1 VKRSDLA
8 WSVPVM
14 RVGYAGQ
21 GLVYLAVA
29 GFSLYAIWRGEQP
42 QGTASTLSQLE
53 TTGWGSMVLLLIFL
67 GTLAF
72 AVWNVTNSLYDLEN
86 SGAGSAGIV
95 ARVGKIITALIYGG
109 VGGLAFSLLF
119 AGGRRGGDSSIANW
133 TGAVMGWPGG
143 RWLVGLV
150 GLIVAGAGVFFVV
163 NGWKEKYQEH
173 LQANRFTQNWNWLL
187 KAGVIAHGVVTTLIG
202 MLFLQAAWR
211 ANPDKAGGIG
221 RTFSWLV
228 NQPYGQVLV
237 AAICV
242 GLIAFALFCFVNAGY
257 RIVPKVSGGDI
268 ETLAVRLASKV
279 KQATRTSLPH
289 LARN

>member
-1 VKRSDLA
+1 
-8 WSVPVM
+8 
-14 RVGYAGQ
+14 
-21 GLVYLAVA
+21 
-29 GFSLYAIWRGEQP
+29 
-42 QGTASTLSQLE
+42 
-53 TTGWGSMVLLLIFL
+53 MVLLLIFL

-109 VGGLAFSLLF
+109 VGGIAFSLLF

-173 LQANRFTQNWNWLL
+173 LQATTSSQRNTSGR
-187 KAGVIAHGVVTTLIG
+187 AGWKRLGPVVTMRSRSL
-202 MLFLQAAWR
+202 
-211 ANPDKAGGIG
+211 G
-221 RTFSWLV
+221 RRISECWL
-228 NQPYGQVLV
+228 
-237 AAICV
+237 
-242 GLIAFALFCFVNAGY
+242 
-257 RIVPKVSGGDI
+257 
-268 ETLAVRLASKV
+268 
-279 KQATRTSLPH
+279 
-289 LARN
+289 

>member
-1 VKRSDLA
+1 VKKPDLA

-53 TTGWGSMVLLLIFL
+53 TTAGGSMVLLLIFL
-67 GTLAF
+67 GTITF
-72 AVWNVTNSLYDLEN
+72 AAWNVIDSLYDLEN
-86 SGAGSAGIV
+86 SGADGAGIV
-95 ARVGKIITALIYGG
+95 ARVGKIIKALIYGG
-109 VGGLAFSLLF
+109 IGGIAFSLLF
-119 AGGRRGGDSSIANW
+119 VGGRRGGDSSIARW

-150 GLIVAGAGVFFVV
+150 GLIVAGAGMFFLV
-163 NGWKEKYQEH
+163 NGWKEKYREH

-187 KAGVIAHGVVTTLIG
+187 KAGVVAHGVVTILIG

-221 RTFSWLV
+221 KTFSWLV
-228 NQPYGQVLV
+228 DQPYGQVLV

-257 RIVPKVSGGDI
+257 RVVPKVSGGDI
-268 ETLAVRLASKV
+268 ETLAARLALKV
-279 KQATRTSLPH
+279 KLAT
-289 LARN
+289 